1 MRVLLVDD
9 HPLFR
14 AGVASLLRAR
24 GLEVVGEANDGVQA
38 LELAQQ
44 LRPDLVLM
52 DITMPTCDGLEA
64 TRLIKAHL
72 PATRIVI
79 LTVSDEAV
87 DLVEALSSGAEGY
100 LLKNLTQDDL
110 EGMLEGLEAGSPALT
125 GRLTAKL
132 VGELSSRRAR
142 SDEAPPASGLTRRE
156 QDVLAL
162 VAAGQTNREIGAAL
176 SISENTVNFH
186 VRNILA
192 RLGVR
197 NRAEAAA
204 YATRTGLAS
213 QSPAGE

>member
-14 AGVASLLRAR
+14 TGVASFLRAR
-24 GLEVVGEANDGVQA
+24 GLEVVGEANDGLEA
-38 LELAQQ
+38 LELAKQ

-52 DITMPTCDGLEA
+52 DITMPTCGGLEA
-64 TRLIKAHL
+64 TRQIKAHL
-72 PATRIVI
+72 PGTRIVM

-110 EGMLEGLEAGSPALT
+110 EGMLEGLETGSPALT
-125 GRLTAKL
+125 GGMTAKL
-132 VGELSSRRAR
+132 VDELSSRRASSEQDGR
-142 SDEAPPASGLTRRE
+142 TTQLTPRE

-162 VAAGQTNREIGAAL
+162 VAGGNTNREIGAAL

-192 RLGVR
+192 RLGIR

-213 QSPAGE
+213 PTRAGE